1 MVKNSTGFD
10 KVKGSIETVNSNQKI
25 RKLHFEA
32 LNGLGWPKKPINHEE
47 AMSLTRSA
55 VTLPERYQWYHNS
68 QSDTKRQICSI
79 VNNKGKSTIGT
90 ETLPE
95 YRHFSTVDVFH
106 HSGHIL
112 FHDFFAFEAST
123 YTLSSKRHLN

>member
-1 MVKNSTGFD
+1 M
-10 KVKGSIETVNSNQKI
+10 
-25 RKLHFEA
+25 A
-32 LNGLGWPKKPINHEE
+32 L

-55 VTLPERYQWYHNS
+55 VTLPKRYHSS

-90 ETLPE
+90 ETLPK
-95 YRHFSTVDVFH
+95 YRNFSTVDVFH

-112 FHDFFAFEAST
+112 FHDFFAFEGST
-123 YTLSSKRHLN
+123 YSFFFPDELLSKSVNIRHFSRRNYIFRRLNF

>member
-1 MVKNSTGFD
+1 M
-10 KVKGSIETVNSNQKI
+10 
-25 RKLHFEA
+25 A
-32 LNGLGWPKKPINHEE
+32 L

-55 VTLPERYQWYHNS
+55 VTLQERYHNS

-95 YRHFSTVDVFH
+95 YCDFSTVDLFH
-106 HSGHIL
+106 HSSHVL
-112 FHDFFAFEAST
+112 FHDFFTFEGST
-123 YTLSSKRHLN
+123 YSLFLKRNIYLTLGKQVIQH